1 MNIETNNQYL
11 NDLVSALGFNSS
23 FSKKVEFQNN
33 FIILNEQKTQE
44 NFIDINSY
52 GILKSNKLLFREPIL
67 LSNLKFFSSEDLSQ
81 IKKFESNE
89 TVSINS
95 IKENIFYSI
104 QLNEINHKYLGSI
117 FFTQDLDKSTT
128 VIFPTD
134 NQIVIISKSVG
145 KLKKYK
151 KIFDSNNINQFEYKK
166 IQIPTKIELKQ
177 SKNKIKNIQISE
189 ESFLEISCKLADI
202 IIHNLSS
209 KDLFVPSTNKV
220 NFMTTIFILGFNFMP
235 SFIVPY
241 LLRFLQR
248 DTGSYIFCKQLLGLN
263 YFITSDNFIYSD
275 EGLQNNLTLGK
286 GSKIINFSLNKNNKT
301 FSFEDI
307 FTAEKNILTS
317 SISINNHNDIN
328 KVVIDKDNYSLRA
341 HVYDFLN
348 LEKFTYLVSNT
359 GLILEIF
366 SNDLIDPFLSIKKE
380 PEVYFEVKQSLID
393 DFEVSQFQPKL
404 PNLPKIKISNPLK
417 LFKKP

>member
-189 ESFLEISCKLADI
+189 ESFLEISCDI
-202 IIHNLSS
+202 PVLPKKKHPCN
-209 KDLFVPSTNKV
+209 
-220 NFMTTIFILGFNFMP
+220 
-235 SFIVPY
+235 
-241 LLRFLQR
+241 
-248 DTGSYIFCKQLLGLN
+248 
-263 YFITSDNFIYSD
+263 
-275 EGLQNNLTLGK
+275 
-286 GSKIINFSLNKNNKT
+286 
-301 FSFEDI
+301 
-307 FTAEKNILTS
+307 
-317 SISINNHNDIN
+317 
-328 KVVIDKDNYSLRA
+328 
-341 HVYDFLN
+341 
-348 LEKFTYLVSNT
+348 
-359 GLILEIF
+359 
-366 SNDLIDPFLSIKKE
+366 PFLIRLSA
-380 PEVYFEVKQSLID
+380 
-393 DFEVSQFQPKL
+393 
-404 PNLPKIKISNPLK
+404 
-417 LFKKP
+417 